1 MFTSTTSVLFSGI
14 ALLFVSV
21 TISQYT
27 QSLQQ
32 FFSLLLIK
40 KDTSQLWLLSK
51 IIIPWWKVSLL
62 TLFLFNSFTIFPYF
76 LLAFSFSYPFYPL
89 HTLYALLKISR
100 TFLFLP
106 FLSLL
111 LHLLYLRICP
121 SNNSYP

>member
-40 KDTSQLWLLSK
+40 KDTSRLWLLSK

-89 HTLYALLKISR
+89 HTLYALLKIFR

>member
-40 KDTSQLWLLSK
+40 KDTSRLWLLSK

-76 LLAFSFSYPFYPL
+76 LLTFSFSYPFYPL

-100 TFLFLP
+100 TFLFR
-106 FLSLL
+106 LSLLLL
-111 LHLLYLRICP
+111 LHLLYYRIFL
-121 SNNSYP
+121 SNDFFL